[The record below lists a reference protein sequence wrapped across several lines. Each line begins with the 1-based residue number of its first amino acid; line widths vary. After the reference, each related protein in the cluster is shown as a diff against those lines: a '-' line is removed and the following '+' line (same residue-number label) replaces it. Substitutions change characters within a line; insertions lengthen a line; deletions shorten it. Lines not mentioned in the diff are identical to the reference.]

1 MFHPH
6 AYNVSALH
14 IKGKPKARDD
24 PALTFP
30 SFQGST
36 TRNMLIYI
44 LKITVTLWFI
54 VIYQG
59 SYAAYFNSVY
69 HNASVYRNV
78 TTTRPVS

>member
-36 TRNMLIYI
+36 TRNMLIY
-44 LKITVTLWFI
+44 L
-54 VIYQG
+54 G
-59 SYAAYFNSVY
+59 NNSY
-69 HNASVYRNV
+69 
-78 TTTRPVS
+78 P